1 MTNIYVVCG
10 AGASSTF
17 LALRLRNL
25 SKHLSDDLVFLPAA
39 LETLRPKE
47 GEIIAAASHVSSEPI
62 LEEFE
67 QSGVT
72 VLRLPNSPINDELAS
87 KALNLI
93 EKILVGEPNENH
105 TTQRS
110 NN

>member
-1 MTNIYVVCG
+1 MTKIFVTCG

-17 LALRLRNL
+17 LALKLRNL
-25 SKHLSDDLVFLPAA
+25 SKHLNDDLVFHPAA
-39 LETLRPKE
+39 LETMRPAE
-47 GEIIAAASHVSSEPI
+47 NDIIVAASHVSSESL
-62 LEEFE
+62 LEDYE

-72 VLRLPNSPINDELAS
+72 VLRLPNSPINDELAL
-87 KALNLI
+87 KALALI
-93 EKILVGEPNENH
+93 EKVLVGEPNENH

>member
-1 MTNIYVVCG
+1 MTNIFVACG

-17 LALRLRNL
+17 LALKLRNL
-25 SKHLSDDLVFLPAA
+25 SKHLNDDLVFQPVA
-39 LETLRPKE
+39 LETVNPKTND
-47 GEIIAAASHVSSEPI
+47 IIVAASHVSAESL
-62 LEEFE
+62 LEEYE

-72 VLRLPNSPINDELAS
+72 VLRLPNSPINDELAL
-87 KALNLI
+87 KAMALI
-93 EKILVGEPNENH
+93 ETVLVGEPNENH

>member
-17 LALRLRNL
+17 LALKLRNL
-25 SKHLSDDLVFLPAA
+25 SKHLSDDLVFLPSA
-39 LETLRPKE
+39 LETLRPKK
-47 GEIIAAASHVSSEPI
+47 GEIIAAASHVSTESI
-62 LEEFE
+62 LDEYE

-72 VLRLPNSPINDELAS
+72 VLRLPDSLINDELAS
-87 KALNLI
+87 KAMQLI
-93 EKILVGEPNENH
+93 EEVLVGEPNENH